1 MQNIES
7 LLNNTVAPNVSLT
20 RANSVV
26 PDSQLSPG
34 FSSSQLMQQQLSPN
48 QRTQLSPQQTGM
60 FHFTDQKFPAKHQ
73 TTSNLAGFQ
82 GNPFNNNPGHR
93 MSPQQQQQ
101 LVAAGFQQGNP
112 GNQQLS
118 PRQPPFSGSQ
128 QMPQASSAALQQQQQ
143 QQWQQNNRPS
153 IQQQNPMLNAQ
164 LSVGLHFHNLLNRT
178 GLQKISILDGPRI
191 QSCCRREPTIC
202 SSPATAITELTRSAT
217 AGLVWQH
224 GGWKRIPRTTKSF
237 AIHCCPRAKLR
248 KSRLCQ
254 STNATATTG

>member
-34 FSSSQLMQQQLSPN
+34 FSPSQLMQQQLSPN

-60 FHFTDQKFPAKHQ
+60 FHCTTRQNFPAKHQ
-73 TTSNLAGFQ
+73 TTSNSAGFQ

-101 LVAAGFQQGNP
+101 LVAAAGFQQGNP

-118 PRQPPFSGSQ
+118 PRQPPFNTSQ
-128 QMPQASSAALQQQQQ
+128 QLPQANAAALQQQQQ
-143 QQWQQNNRPS
+143 QQWQQNARLS

-164 LSVGLHFHNLLNRT
+164 LSVGAHNLLPTQSKLIPNSCPRRCPV
-178 GLQKISILDGPRI
+178 SILQP
-191 QSCCRREPTIC
+191 QPTDN
-202 SSPATAITELTRSAT
+202 S
-217 AGLVWQH
+217 
-224 GGWKRIPRTTKSF
+224 
-237 AIHCCPRAKLR
+237 
-248 KSRLCQ
+248 
-254 STNATATTG
+254 

>member
-34 FSSSQLMQQQLSPN
+34 FSPSQLMQQQLSPN

-60 FHFTDQKFPAKHQ
+60 FNYCSTRPNFPVKHQ
-73 TTSNLAGFQ
+73 TPSNSAGFQ

-112 GNQQLS
+112 GSQQLS
-118 PRQPPFSGSQ
+118 PRQPPFNTSQ
-128 QMPQASSAALQQQQQ
+128 QLPPQANAAALQQQQ
-143 QQWQQNNRPS
+143 QQWQQNARLS

-164 LSVGLHFHNLLNRT
+164 LSVSPLNLH
-178 GLQKISILDGPRI
+178 
-191 QSCCRREPTIC
+191 
-202 SSPATAITELTRSAT
+202 
-217 AGLVWQH
+217 
-224 GGWKRIPRTTKSF
+224 
-237 AIHCCPRAKLR
+237 
-248 KSRLCQ
+248 
-254 STNATATTG
+254 